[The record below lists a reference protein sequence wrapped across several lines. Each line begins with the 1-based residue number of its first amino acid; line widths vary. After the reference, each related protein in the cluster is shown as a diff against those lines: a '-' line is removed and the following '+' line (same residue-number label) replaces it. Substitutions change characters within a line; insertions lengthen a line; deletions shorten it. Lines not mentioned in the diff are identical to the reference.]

1 MSSFSCPKCLSPRPE
16 FRPLCKTCTL
26 IEEAQIRQLA
36 EEQAAATLAFFS
48 NTDELTY
55 DEAAEFETLTAGKH
69 FGKWE
74 LEDTSDLLKP
84 PAGDK
89 KTLLRRK
96 KEPPLGGGLG
106 LSEPDEAPEAIAKA
120 RSGALEPEQ
129 QSVMDAHAAWME
141 MEEKALAEHK
151 TRSAV
156 PSIREMLMHM
166 APALAAGFAFG
177 VGFCILLTL
186 FLTGGLK

>member
-1 MSSFSCPKCLSPRPE
+1 MSTYACPKCLSPRPE
-16 FRPLCKTCTL
+16 FRPLCKTCSL
-26 IEEAQIRQLA
+26 IEEAQVRRLA

-55 DEAAEFETLTAGKH
+55 NEAAEFEALTTGKH

-74 LEDTSDLLKP
+74 LEDTGDLLKP

-89 KTLLRRK
+89 RTILRKK
-96 KEPPLGGGLG
+96 KEPPVGGGLG
-106 LSEPDEAPEAIAKA
+106 LADPDDAREAIAKA
-120 RSGALEPEQ
+120 RSVAPEPSP
-129 QSVMDAHAAWME
+129 QSIIDANNAWME
-141 MEEKALAEHK
+141 VEEKALAEHK
-151 TRSAV
+151 ARSAV
-156 PSIREMLMHM
+156 PSVREMLMHM